1 MVFRRNPDPGSRP
14 LALSLLVYQSI
25 WVVGLT
31 FVIWFALVQAY
42 SASKLSA
49 FTFITP
55 LFGVA
60 ASYFIMHDTLTLAFG
75 AAALLVIA
83 GLYLVNRSEPRV
95 PVPIDPLLNV
105 TKT

>member
-1 MVFRRNPDPGSRP
+1 VPGA
-14 LALSLLVYQSI
+14 LAISVVTYQAI

-31 FVIWFALVQAY
+31 FTMWFALVQSY

-55 LFGVA
+55 LFGVV
-60 ASYFIMHDTLTLAFG
+60 ASYFIMHDTLTIAFG

-83 GLYLVNRSEPRV
+83 GLYLVNRPELTGAKIV
-95 PVPIDPLLNV
+95 PDPNV
-105 TKT
+105 